1 MENVVIIDAA
11 RTPMGRS
18 KGGAF
23 RQVRA
28 EALSAH
34 LMRELLNR
42 NPAIDP
48 ASLDDIIW
56 GCVQQTLEQGFN
68 IARNAALLAE
78 IPHRVPASTVNRLC
92 GSSMQALH
100 DAARAI
106 MTGDA
111 QTCLI
116 GGVEHMGHVPMSH
129 GVDFHPGLSRTVAKA
144 AGMMGLTA
152 EMLARM
158 HHISREQQDAFAFR
172 SHQRAW
178 AATQRG
184 DFAREIIPTWG
195 HDADGV
201 LKRYESDEV
210 IRPETS
216 LEGLA
221 ALRPA
226 FDPVSGT
233 VTAGSS
239 SALSDG
245 AAAMLIMSE
254 SRARELGITPR
265 ARIRSMAVTG
275 CDPSVMG
282 YGPVPASNMAL
293 KRAGLSVADI
303 GLFELNEAFA
313 AQTLPC
319 IKDLGLM
326 AQMDEKVNLNGG
338 AIALGHPL
346 GCSGARISTT
356 LLNQM
361 TQHDVQFGLATMC
374 IGLGQGIATVFERI
388 ARVPALPGGFFTA
401 APQINAKASPYICA
415 SSAPRSL
422 QKRSR
427 AIFAISKRPAI

>member
-1 MENVVIIDAA
+1 MEKVVVVDAV

-18 KGGAF
+18 KGGAY
-23 RQVRA
+23 RHVRA
-28 EALSAH
+28 EDLSAQV
-34 LMRELLNR
+34 MRALLQR
-42 NPAIDP
+42 NPAVE
-48 ASLDDIIW
+48 AATLDDIVW

-78 IPHRVPASTVNRLC
+78 IPHRVPATTVNRLC

-100 DAARAI
+100 DAARTI

-111 QTCLI
+111 QICLI

-129 GVDFHPGLSRTVAKA
+129 GVDFHPGLGRSVAKA

-158 HHISREQQDAFAFR
+158 HHISREQQDAFALR

-178 AATQRG
+178 QATQRG
-184 DFAREIIPTWG
+184 DFRHEIVPTYG

-201 LKRYESDEV
+201 LQRYDWDEV
-210 IRPETS
+210 IRADAS

-226 FDPVSGT
+226 FDPVHGS

-245 AAAMLIMSE
+245 AAGLLIMSE
-254 SRARELGITPR
+254 SKARELGLPPR
-265 ARIRSMAVTG
+265 AYIRSMAVVG
-275 CDPSVMG
+275 CDPSIMG
-282 YGPVPASNMAL
+282 YGPVPASKLAL
-293 KRAGLSVADI
+293 KRAGLTVADI
-303 GLFELNEAFA
+303 DIFELNEAFA

-319 IKDLGLM
+319 IKDLGLTD
-326 AQMDEKVNLNGG
+326 QLDEKVNLNGG

-356 LLNQM
+356 LLNIMQ
-361 TQHDVQFGLATMC
+361 QRDAQFGLASMC
-374 IGLGQGIATVFERI
+374 IGLGQGIATVFER
-388 ARVPALPGGFFTA
+388 V
-401 APQINAKASPYICA
+401 
-415 SSAPRSL
+415 
-422 QKRSR
+422 
-427 AIFAISKRPAI
+427 